1 MTAAMAET
9 RRKVVVSG
17 VPSELEPSRMVDKLT
32 IHFQTRRRSHGG
44 DVELVEYPT
53 SMNGVAFVTFDRA
66 EDAERVVGKDQHVM
80 MDEEFKANH
89 RLTVFPFSSDVFLYV
104 PRATVDLSVF
114 GSDQASLIK
123 SLQSAH
129 RSIHFHA
136 SPTGSGASIE
146 GPFSAVRAL
155 REDLLSRAGRLR
167 PPSQTADVKPRES
180 PLASEN
186 ALRNSRGT
194 KAKQQAANPS
204 SFSESLLR
212 TDEARDVRI
221 LTSGPTASFRQK
233 VLNESLAGGSFRRA
247 DGEEMG
253 AGMLSS
259 PGLRRLPVEGTF
271 SKRLLESSRN
281 RKSPQNHLEKG
292 STSSASKA
300 ETSED
305 IWADLYTFRYIEKFH
320 LEELNEFLNGVDI
333 STKDIE
339 GNELV
344 RITLS
349 EKQAS
354 KNFRYVVENLE
365 AFIEFWRSK
374 LRVHSIFY
382 DNYKFFDKR
391 KLVQICKSESSS
403 FAGVLCVFE
412 DSCVKVV
419 GPSETSHLFCK
430 TMKDKF
436 SHMNPRIGKSWK

>member
-1 MTAAMAET
+1 MSANLRRSMAET

-66 EDAERVVGKDQHVM
+66 E
-80 MDEEFKANH
+80 
-89 RLTVFPFSSDVFLYV
+89 
-104 PRATVDLSVF
+104 
-114 GSDQASLIK
+114 
-123 SLQSAH
+123 
-129 RSIHFHA
+129 
-136 SPTGSGASIE
+136 
-146 GPFSAVRAL
+146 
-155 REDLLSRAGRLR
+155 
-167 PPSQTADVKPRES
+167 
-180 PLASEN
+180 
-186 ALRNSRGT
+186 
-194 KAKQQAANPS
+194 
-204 SFSESLLR
+204 
-212 TDEARDVRI
+212 DVRI

-419 GPSETSHLFCK
+419 GPSETKMLTQK
-430 TMKDKF
+430 
-436 SHMNPRIGKSWK
+436 IQ